1 MKVKA
6 KSAPKTEKIKSAI
19 HIAGFTGT
27 FFIANYLDDLSII
40 RNLIF
45 ETTSK
50 WVGFL
55 MKLRNKVVKLFGL
68 KTEKPED
75 FYTGFQVGG
84 YIGFFKIF
92 NINEIMLEA
101 NNKRL
106 NFRESIYNSY
116 ETLFNIKVSTLVK
129 YNNRFGE
136 IFMTI
141 VKPFHHIFVKA
152 MVNQAYKLTARS

>member
-1 MKVKA
+1 
-6 KSAPKTEKIKSAI
+6 
-19 HIAGFTGT
+19 
-27 FFIANYLDDLSII
+27 
-40 RNLIF
+40 
-45 ETTSK
+45 
-50 WVGFL
+50 
-55 MKLRNKVVKLFGL
+55 
-68 KTEKPED
+68 
-75 FYTGFQVGG
+75 
-84 YIGFFKIF
+84 
-92 NINEIMLEA
+92 MLEA